1 MINGISYVIST
12 KRKQTWRWLQPIH
25 TILHNVTPITV
36 ALWISDQ
43 QSHDVEVPLSESWSP
58 DVSLK
63 MFGKCCWWFTGCF
76 FHSCGCDSPE
86 EERSALM
93 KDINP
98 TAQRPLRC
106 FACSSTQNWICEKII
121 EWAHHGRVQPTST
134 QTHWCGKWY
143 HFNNFT
149 DTFAHLLYCIT
160 DSLRKP
166 FVYIF
171 KLRNLPST

>member
-93 KDINP
+93 KDIIMP
-98 TAQRPLRC
+98 SGKETVFVTSSVWERHLAMWRC
-106 FACSSTQNWICEKII
+106 YRTKILFFHHIMQSSSK
-121 EWAHHGRVQPTST
+121 GPSR
-134 QTHWCGKWY
+134 
-143 HFNNFT
+143 
-149 DTFAHLLYCIT
+149 D
-160 DSLRKP
+160 RKS
-166 FVYIF
+166 VV
-171 KLRNLPST
+171 